1 MGLLDTYQEGTDT
14 SLQFMQDRPLE
25 QPKPKPKHSGWT
37 TLPRAVAAGVA
48 EVGANVSDVI
58 GASAQAYADF
68 GLTQNPLQPMTEE
81 QRQARN
87 QAIVDFSPNLRPEQS
102 KPLYEF
108 SDSLRVDPNTATM
121 AESLFFNLGKGLTKA
136 IGGAVVG
143 GPIGGAAVLG
153 VSEGMTQAEE
163 LAKQGVDLATRTQVG
178 AVTGAITGAS
188 AFIPVAGQT
197 LAQTAGLALVGGPG
211 AYMAQQK
218 ITSDILSRANYI
230 DIAQQYDPLDPVGL
244 TVSALVPFG
253 LGLHSMKSVS
263 RATAR
268 QNVKPDTSAPDVT
281 EVQPAAQDAQPAP
294 IKTQNFEPQE
304 NVDVAMVQNLTIQR
318 DIADFVPSKIQEDI
332 SLSANK
338 LSAQESRALKQEAT
352 QLEHS
357 IQFEQARYD
366 ETFKQLAKDSQAT
379 GLSRKQA
386 EASAR
391 QILADKATEMQ
402 SRFALVTDRLNTHL
416 LAVQADERLNRLNNG
431 TSPFDVYGVGRQ
443 PQAIETPVN
452 EFLSAEYNPEQFGIS
467 EQITNEVRQGIA
479 TSNQAPKSSPLKP
492 ADSEPTVVR
501 QTIDRFIADKPDM
514 EVSVREDGTR
524 VKLSDEVQAVRREI
538 ENGTDDELG
547 LNDKSLV
554 EAAIQCFLGE

>member
-1 MGLLDTYQEGTDT
+1 MSLWDANQEGTDT
-14 SLQFMQDRPLE
+14 AIRFMADRPL
-25 QPKPKPKHSGWT
+25 QPPKPKSKWSGWS
-37 TLPRAVAAGVA
+37 TLPRAIAAGIADV
-48 EVGANVSDVI
+48 EGNVSDVI

-68 GLTQNPLQPMTEE
+68 GLTQNPLQPMTDE
-81 QRQARN
+81 QRKQRDENIAN
-87 QAIVDFSPNLRPEQS
+87 FVPNFRPQQS
-102 KPLYEF
+102 QPFYEF
-108 SDSLRVDPNTATM
+108 SDSLRVDPNVATTA
-121 AESLFFNLGKGLTKA
+121 EKLFFDIGKGFTKA
-136 IGGAVVG
+136 IGGAVVA

-163 LAKQGVDLATRTQVG
+163 LAKQGVDLSTRTKVG
-178 AVTGAITGAS
+178 AVTGAITSAS
-188 AFIPVAGQT
+188 ALIPVAGQT

-230 DIAQQYDPLDPVGL
+230 DIAKQYDPLDPVGL

-268 QNVKPDTSAPDVT
+268 QNAKADTSTPNAE

-318 DIADFVPSKIQEDI
+318 DIADFVPRKIQEDI

-402 SRFALVTDRLNTHL
+402 SRFALVTDRLNNHL

-443 PQAIETPVN
+443 PQAADILVN
-452 EFLSAEYNPEQFGIS
+452 DFISAEYNPEQFGIS

-479 TSNQAPKSSPLKP
+479 TSNQAPKSNPLKP

>member
-1 MGLLDTYQEGTDT
+1 MGLLDTYQEGTET

-25 QPKPKPKHSGWT
+25 QPKPKPKWSGWS
-37 TLPRAVAAGVA
+37 TLPRAVAAGVS
-48 EVGANVSDVI
+48 EVGANVSDVL

-87 QAIVDFSPNLRPEQS
+87 QSIIDFSPNFRPEQS
-102 KPLYEF
+102 KPLYQF
-108 SDSLRVDPNTATM
+108 SDSLRVDPDTATM
-121 AESLFFNLGKGLTKA
+121 AESLFFSLGKGLTKA
-136 IGGAVVG
+136 IGGAVVA

-153 VSEGMTQAEE
+153 VSEGMTTAED
-163 LAKQGVDLATRTQVG
+163 LANQGVDLATRTQVG
-178 AVTGAITGAS
+178 AVTGVITGAT
-188 AFIPVAGQT
+188 AALPVAGQT

-268 QNVKPDTSAPDVT
+268 QNVKPDTNAPDVA

-294 IKTQNFEPQE
+294 IKTQNFELQE

-318 DIADFVPSKIQEDI
+318 DVSDLIPSKIQEDI

-338 LSAQESRALKQEAT
+338 LTAQESRALKQEAS
-352 QLEHS
+352 QLEYS

-391 QILADKATEMQ
+391 KTLADQATQMQ
-402 SRFALVTDRLNTHL
+402 SRFALVTDRLNSHL
-416 LAVQADERLNRLNNG
+416 LAIQADERLNRLNNG
-431 TSPFDVYGVGRQ
+431 TSPFDVYGVGR
-443 PQAIETPVN
+443 PQATTEAPTNLFDPV
-452 EFLSAEYNPEQFGIS
+452 EYNPEQFGIS
-467 EQITNEVRQGIA
+467 EQISNEVRQGIA
-479 TSNQAPKSSPLKP
+479 LSNTEPKLNPLKP
-492 ADSEPTVVR
+492 ANTEPTVVR
-501 QTIDRFIADKPDM
+501 QTIDRFVADKPDM
-514 EVSVREDGTR
+514 VVSVKEDGTQ

-547 LNDKSLV
+547 MNDKSLV
-554 EAAIQCFLGE
+554 EAAIECFLGE